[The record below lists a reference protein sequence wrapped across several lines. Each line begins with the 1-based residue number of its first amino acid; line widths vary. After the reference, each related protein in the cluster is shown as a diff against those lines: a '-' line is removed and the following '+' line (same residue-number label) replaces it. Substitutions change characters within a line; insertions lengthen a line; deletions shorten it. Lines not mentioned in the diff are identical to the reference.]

1 MIRYAKI
8 TVVFLEETTVAFKD
22 VTLKEVVKQCL
33 QYPLNNKTPLL
44 IKTGADT
51 KLYFNTQLMIN
62 WVQNEINFTELLEF
76 VKVDN
81 LARNKELLQ
90 TKKIAIDS
98 DSLWLVKSNNCIL
111 VDDDLIVIEKL
122 NDRFTLFN

>member
-1 MIRYAKI
+1 MIRYANI

-33 QYPLNNKTPLL
+33 QYPLNNKTPIL
-44 IKTGADT
+44 IKIGADT
-51 KLYFNTQLMIN
+51 KLYFNTPIMVS
-62 WVQNEINFTELLEF
+62 WVQNEITFSELFEN
-76 VKVDN
+76 VQIDN

-98 DSLWLVKSNNCIL
+98 DSLWLVKANYCIL
-111 VDDDLIVIEKL
+111 VDDDLIIIEKL
-122 NDRFTLFN
+122 NDRFTLLF